1 MNRLAVPAI
10 LAGIAEPVISLIDT
24 AFIGHIGTAAL
35 GGIGIGASLFMLLVW
50 VLTQTKT
57 AISAIVSQH
66 YGAGTLEKAKPLIP
80 QTLLFVVLLGMV
92 VSLMT
97 TIFSIPL
104 LKLYAASGDV
114 LKEADLYFSIRAWG
128 FPLVLGTFTIFGVF
142 RGIQNTSWAMLI
154 SIGGGLLNLVLDLIL
169 IFGVEGYVPALGVAG
184 AAYASIS
191 AQGAMLI
198 AAVFTLRRRTPF
210 KRFYLRKPSPDFLRM
225 LGLSSGFI
233 IRTLALNLTFFL
245 ANRYATSYGDE
256 YIAAHTIAVNIWLF
270 SSYFIDGYAN
280 AGNAL
285 AGRLLG
291 GKDHTAL
298 YSVGN
303 RLLGIS
309 IGIGS
314 GLAFVYLLLYPWLG
328 GVFSDDPEVIR
339 LFENVFWMVIIAQPL
354 NAVAFSF
361 DGIFKGL
368 GRAKYLMTTL
378 LIASFL
384 GFLPILFI
392 TDLLDWKLYG
402 IWSAFILMMLIR
414 GVTLWWKFRKDF
426 RP

>member
-1 MNRLAVPAI
+1 
-10 LAGIAEPVISLIDT
+10 
-24 AFIGHIGTAAL
+24 
-35 GGIGIGASLFMLLVW
+35 MLLVW

-66 YGAGTLEKAKPLIP
+66 YGAGTLEKAGPLVP
-80 QTLLFVVLLGMV
+80 LALLFVILLGLM
-92 VSLMT
+92 VSLLT
-97 TIFSIPL
+97 TSFSVPL
-104 LKLYAASGDV
+104 LQLYAASGEV
-114 LKEADLYFSIRAWG
+114 LKQADIYFSIRAWG
-128 FPLVLGTFTIFGVF
+128 FPLVLGTFTMFGVF
-142 RGIQNTSWAMLI
+142 RGLQNTSWAMFI
-154 SIGGGLLNLVLDLIL
+154 SIGGGLLNLILDIIL
-169 IFGVEGYVPALGVAG
+169 IFGVEGYIPALGVAG
-184 AAYASIS
+184 AAYASVA
-191 AQGAMLI
+191 AQGAMLL
-198 AAVFTLRRRTPF
+198 AAFFTLRKRTPF
-210 KRFYLRKPSPDFLRM
+210 KRFYLGKMDSDFFRM

-245 ANRYATSYGDE
+245 ANRYATMYGE
-256 YIAAHTIAVNIWLF
+256 EHIAAHTIAVNIWLF

-291 GKDHTAL
+291 GKDHAAL
-298 YSVGN
+298 YTVGN

-328 GVFSDDPEVIR
+328 QFFSDDPEVIR

-384 GFLPILFI
+384 GFLPVLFI
-392 TDLLDWKLYG
+392 TDLLDWRLYG
-402 IWSAFILMMLIR
+402 IWSAFIVMMLIR
-414 GVTLWWKFRKDF
+414 GGTLWWKFRKDF
-426 RP
+426 RPQAANPRPE